1 MKIDFGTM
9 EKLARIEDIVSE
21 YTVLVL
27 IGKNRLRGLCPFHD
41 DSKPSFTVYIDTQS
55 FYCFGCGI
63 GGNVIN
69 FLKKI
74 KNIDSVQA
82 IRELKRMK
90 KMF

>member
-1 MKIDFGTM
+1 MKIDFGIM
-9 EKLARIEDIVSE
+9 KKLARIEDVVSE
-21 YTVLVL
+21 YITL
-27 IGKNRLRGLCPFHD
+27 IPIAKNRLRGLCPFHD
-41 DSKPSFTVYIDTQS
+41 DSNPSFTVYIDTQS

-74 KNIDSVQA
+74 KNIDSAQA

-90 KMF
+90 KTF